1 MKSADSFLDEP
12 GQELPWNSLRHSSD
26 AVIALDQHEN
36 IQHFNAAAADLYGLS
51 PDRVGLPF
59 ADLVRTQFLSA
70 ADQAA
75 AANAH
80 TGRQIWS
87 GEVRQHLSSGAA
99 LLVQLTSL
107 FYPASESGLREEYCV
122 KIVRDITQRS
132 IEEDRLR
139 LLEGVALHA
148 NDAILITE
156 GRPIHAP
163 SGPRIIYANEAFTRM
178 TGYKEGEIIGQTPR
192 ILQGPDTSRAAL
204 DLIREAL
211 EHWRPIQ
218 IELLNYTKD
227 GTPFWVEL
235 SIAPHGDRQGWY
247 THWISIQRDITERKI
262 VDERLRL
269 LETVVVHA
277 NDAIVIS
284 EAEPVDDPGPRV
296 VYVNQAFT
304 HMTGYTFA
312 EVVGKNPRLLQGPDT
327 DPAVKA
333 RIRSAL
339 KAWTPVSETLLNYR
353 KDGRPFWVHLSIT
366 PVADETGWY
375 THWISIQRDVTEQHL
390 QLELECDQRAIME
403 LATRN
408 RPLADVLNAVCGLL
422 SKRFPD
428 SITVVA
434 VQEGD
439 QLHIQGVN
447 NASRALQACGPRVLD
462 QKDSTLERSIQQR
475 RCVILEDIGQEPH
488 RTRAQEFRREHGL
501 RSAWAVPLL
510 TSPDEAVGALG
521 IYGRTACEPQPAE
534 LQFLQ
539 DVARLTAIVVERY
552 RSQDNLQRLALYD
565 NLTGLPNRVL
575 YKELL
580 DQMVSRANRDGDCV
594 MVGLMDL
601 DRFKTINDS
610 LGHSA
615 GDLLLTQVAARLKE
629 NTRAEDVVA
638 RMGGDE
644 FTLLFPMKSP
654 TPQNMTATAQRL
666 MTLFDRPF
674 ELNGQEVFIDASLGL
689 ALSREDGNSAEEL
702 MVRADM
708 AMYQAKRE
716 GVRFARFDRTTRSL
730 SPQQLTLEADLHY
743 ALQRQELEVFYQPIY
758 DAGNHRV
765 SSVEALLRWNHPR
778 LGRVSPAEFIP
789 LAESSGL
796 ILTIGSWV
804 IQQACRQLS
813 LWHEHTPGLSV
824 SVNLSARQFRH
835 RDLVGVVRQ
844 SLEANGLPP
853 DCLVLEITEG
863 ILVDV
868 PDAEQ
873 VLHEFRQLG
882 INISLDDFGTG
893 YSSLSYL
900 RRFPLT
906 HLKIDKSFLE
916 GLEEGGTNASIV
928 RSVVTLAHSLG
939 LHVTAEGIE
948 TQAQADYV
956 HAVGCNNLQGYLLA
970 RPMPAQQCS
979 ELLRAASGVMVRVG

>member
-1 MKSADSFLDEP
+1 MNSAGPALQESS
-12 GQELPWNSLRHSSD
+12 QELPWNSLQQSSD
-26 AVIALDQHEN
+26 AVVALDPHGN
-36 IQHFNAAAADLYGLS
+36 LQHFNAAAAELYGLS
-51 PDRVGLPF
+51 PDQVGLSF

-75 AANAH
+75 AVKAH
-80 TGRQIWS
+80 AERQIWS
-87 GEVRQHLSSGAA
+87 GEVRQHLAGGAE

-107 FYPASESGLREEYCV
+107 FYAASDKGLGGGYGV
-122 KIVRDITQRS
+122 NIVRDLTQRS

-148 NDAILITE
+148 NDAVLITE
-156 GRPIHAP
+156 GRPIHGP
-163 SGPRIIYANEAFTRM
+163 GGPRIIYVNEAFTRM
-178 TGYKEGEIIGQTPR
+178 TGYSEEEIIGQTPR

-204 DLIREAL
+204 DLIRDAL

-218 IELLNYTKD
+218 IELLNYTRD

-235 SIAPHGDRQGWY
+235 SIAPHGDRRGWY

-277 NDAIVIS
+277 TDAIVIS
-284 EAEPVDDPGPRV
+284 EAEPLDDPGPRV

-312 EVVGKNPRLLQGPDT
+312 EVVGKNPRLLQGPGT
-327 DPAVKA
+327 DSAVTA
-333 RIRSAL
+333 RIRRAL
-339 KAWTPVSETLLNYR
+339 KAWKPVSETLLNYR

-390 QLELECDQRAIME
+390 QRELEYDQRKIME
-403 LATRN
+403 MATKN
-408 RPLADVLNAVCGLL
+408 RPLDDVLDAVCGLL
-422 SKRFPD
+422 SKRF
-428 SITVVA
+428 SGSVTVLA
-434 VQEGD
+434 VCEGG
-439 QLHIQGVN
+439 QLHLQGVT
-447 NASRALQACGPRVLD
+447 NAPRALQAHGLLGTGPHGGL
-462 QKDSTLERSIQQR
+462 LERSIRER
-475 RCVILEDIGQEPH
+475 RSVLIEDTGHDASGAVAPAL
-488 RTRAQEFRREHGL
+488 RTQHGIH
-501 RSAWAVPLL
+501 SAWAVPLI
-510 TSPDEAVGALG
+510 TSTEVAVGALG
-521 IYGRTACEPQPAE
+521 IYGRAPGRPTPAE

-539 DVARLTAIVVERY
+539 DVAHLTTIVIERY

-575 YKELL
+575 YREML
-580 DQMVSRANRDGDCV
+580 DQMVARANRDGDCV

-615 GDLLLTQVAARLKE
+615 GDLLLTQVAARLRE

-644 FTLLFPMKSP
+644 FTLLFPMKRP
-654 TPQNMTATAQRL
+654 TLQNMTATAQRL
-666 MTLFDRPF
+666 MTIFDRPF
-674 ELNGQEVFIDASLGL
+674 DLNGQEIFIDASLGL

-702 MVRADM
+702 LVRADI

-716 GVRFARFDRTTRSL
+716 GVRFARFDRTIRSL
-730 SPQQLTLEADLHY
+730 SSLQLTLEADLHY

-758 DAGNHRV
+758 DAGTHRV
-765 SSVEALLRWNHPR
+765 TSVEALLRWNHPR

-804 IQQACRQLS
+804 IEQACRQLR

-835 RDLVGVVRQ
+835 KDLVGVVRR
-844 SLEANGLPP
+844 SLEANGLSPE
-853 DCLVLEITEG
+853 CLVIEITEG

-868 PDAEQ
+868 PDAER

-882 INISLDDFGTG
+882 IHISLDDFGTG

-906 HLKIDKSFLE
+906 HLKIDKSFLD

-970 RPMPAQQCS
+970 KPMPAQQCS
-979 ELLRAASGVMVRVG
+979 ELLLAACGVTA